1 MATVNAAVAS
11 GVVRPP
17 SSARLGSH
25 VLEDELAHR
34 QYAVNWNRAVDAAS
48 RGADRR
54 RHARYGTIR
63 GRNHRRPVDRPS
75 PDGRDACPVDAIH
88 RLATDWGTAPCETAL
103 CNW

>member
-1 MATVNAAVAS
+1 MAAVNAAVAS

-34 QYAVNWNRAVDAAS
+34 QYAVNWNRAVDAAN
-48 RGADRR
+48 RGVDRR

-63 GRNHRRPVDRPS
+63 GGTIVVRLIGRPRT
-75 PDGRDACPVDAIH
+75 GAM
-88 RLATDWGTAPCETAL
+88 LAL
-103 CNW
+103 